1 MKRAILAIT
10 VAIAAIPSAYP
21 APASAARLTVQP
33 SQFAHVIVV
42 LKTQVD
48 PSTVTGS
55 NRHQRSRSLENR
67 LRSTADAGQ
76 RGLLTL
82 LRRRQAQG
90 LVTAIDP
97 LWIFNGAR
105 RPLRRPPDRSRA
117 HCSSARRAGGRSPGG
132 PRPGRR

>member
-55 NRHQRSRSLENR
+55 EPSS
-67 LRSTADAGQ
+67 
-76 RGLLTL
+76 
-82 LRRRQAQG
+82 AQ
-90 LVTAIDP
+90 P
-97 LWIFNGAR
+97 QLWRTDCAARPMPGNGACSLCCASGRHKGWSR
-105 RPLRRPPDRSRA
+105 RSI
-117 HCSSARRAGGRSPGG
+117 HCGSSMGSA
-132 PRPGRR
+132 